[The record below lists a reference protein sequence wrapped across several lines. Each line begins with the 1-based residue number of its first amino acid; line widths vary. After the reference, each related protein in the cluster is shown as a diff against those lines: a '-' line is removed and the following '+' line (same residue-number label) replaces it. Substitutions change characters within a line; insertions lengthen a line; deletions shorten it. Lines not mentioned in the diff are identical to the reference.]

1 MVQCKQLIGLALLAC
16 LELSTTLQIS
26 HVPLHVSQP
35 SSQRRALSGL
45 VMGRKGRPKMPAGMG
60 GAYNQAQQQRAPDVP
75 PEGVTNFY
83 LYCRSG
89 EGKPWYP
96 VSMMKGDAQSRGL
109 INAWLNAPFGK
120 GVFKNRLD
128 EGLARSIFESE
139 RKLASLAVQQYSML
153 KPAKQRLEWGF
164 KIADRDVMA
173 KEASGEIEQLNIIS
187 VSRDMVKDSV
197 LEKAQK
203 AFGVGT

>member
-1 MVQCKQLIGLALLAC
+1 
-16 LELSTTLQIS
+16 
-26 HVPLHVSQP
+26 
-35 SSQRRALSGL
+35 
-45 VMGRKGRPKMPAGMG
+45 MPAGMG
-60 GAYNQAQQQRAPDVP
+60 GAYNQGPQQRAPDVP

-109 INAWLNAPFGK
+109 VNAWLNSPFAK

-139 RKLASLAVQQYSML
+139 RKLAALAVQQYTML
-153 KPAKQRLEWGF
+153 KPAKARLEWGF

-173 KEASGEIEQLNIIS
+173 KEASGEIETLNIIP

-203 AFGVGT
+203 AFGV